1 MALMFDLSKN
11 CNFKIILPS
20 TQKYIELF
28 TTETNIPG
36 ITIGSMDLNYQSMVR
51 KMPGNSITYDELT
64 LTILIDKELN
74 TYKELMS
81 ILNITHNPI
90 TNTYDANQEVF
101 DAYLLLNSNKNNPF
115 AQLHFYDMWIETF
128 SAISLT
134 STSGDDNPYNCTL
147 GLRYNFYVLED
158 I

>member
-11 CNFKIILPS
+11 CNFKIILPT
-20 TQKYIELF
+20 TQKFIELF
-28 TTETNIPG
+28 SVETSIPG
-36 ITIGSMDLNYQSMVR
+36 ITIGSIDLPYSSMVR
-51 KMPGNSITYDELT
+51 KMPGDSLTYDELT

-74 TYKELMS
+74 TYKELIS
-81 ILNITHNPI
+81 ILNLTHNPI
-90 TNTYDANQEVF
+90 TNTYDVDQEVF
-101 DAYLLLNSNKNNPF
+101 DAFLLITSNKNNPLF
-115 AQLHFYDMWIETF
+115 QLHFYSMWIETF

-147 GLRYNFYVLED
+147 GLKYNYYVLED